1 MARLSEAPEH
11 AVPAW
16 MGDAPQKTIE
26 KTTRTDKHAMQKRPV
41 RLFLSVFTKRAPGL
55 RQGMT
60 VRHVS
65 ARWIHTVK
73 TQSKNTKR
81 NKKIKYSKK
90 DANGGPFGL
99 IPQKEATQQKPRRP
113 GTKTAPCGP
122 PAAACPVPGGARPGD
137 AFHCVEHRFGVYYT
151 LYWCGQQLE
160 PGAAPHSRSRKR
172 QRHGEQGKPSRK
184 DGLYEDPAGE

>member
-16 MGDAPQKTIE
+16 MGDVPQKTIE

-73 TQSKNTKR
+73 TQNKNTKR
-81 NKKIKYSKK
+81 NKKIKYSQKGCK
-90 DANGGPFGL
+90 WRPFRPYPTKRSGPA
-99 IPQKEATQQKPRRP
+99 EAPLAGNENSPPR
-113 GTKTAPCGP
+113 
-122 PAAACPVPGGARPGD
+122 PAQCPAGHSPGD

-151 LYWCGQQLE
+151 LYWCGQQPE
-160 PGAAPHSRSRKR
+160 TEAAPHSRSRKR

>member
-16 MGDAPQKTIE
+16 MGDVPQKTIE

-73 TQSKNTKR
+73 TQNKNTKR
-81 NKKIKYSKK
+81 NKKIKYSQKGCK
-90 DANGGPFGL
+90 WRPFRPYPTKRSGPA
-99 IPQKEATQQKPRRP
+99 EAPLAGNENSPARPARCPARR
-113 GTKTAPCGP
+113 
-122 PAAACPVPGGARPGD
+122 VPGD

-151 LYWCGQQLE
+151 LYWCGQQPE
-160 PGAAPHSRSRKR
+160 TEAAPHSRSRKR
-172 QRHGEQGKPSRK
+172 QRHEEQGKPSRK

>member
-1 MARLSEAPEH
+1 M
-11 AVPAW
+11 PAW
-16 MGDAPQKTIE
+16 VGCTAESNRKSNANGQARNAKAACPFIFERFHK
-26 KTTRTDKHAMQKRPV
+26 K
-41 RLFLSVFTKRAPGL
+41 SPGL

-73 TQSKNTKR
+73 AQRNNTKR

-99 IPQKEATQQKPRRP
+99 IPQKEATPQKPRWP
-113 GTKTAPCGP
+113 GMKTALRGR
-122 PAAACPVPGGARPGD
+122 PAVGCPVPGGARPGD

-151 LYWCGQQLE
+151 LYWCGQQPE

>member
-1 MARLSEAPEH
+1 
-11 AVPAW
+11 
-16 MGDAPQKTIE
+16 MGRTAE
-26 KTTRTDKHAMQKRPV
+26 NNRKTTRTDKHAMQKRPV
-41 RLFLSVFTKRAPGL
+41 RLFLSVFAKRAPGL

-90 DANGGPFGL
+90 KMQMAAL
-99 IPQKEATQQKPRRP
+99 SALSHKKKRPRRSLV
-113 GTKTAPCGP
+113 GRERKQPCAGG
-122 PAAACPVPGGARPGD
+122 PVPGGARPGD
-137 AFHCVEHRFGVYYT
+137 AFHCVERRFGVYYT
-151 LYWCGQQLE
+151 LYWCGQQPE
-160 PGAAPHSRSRKR
+160 TGAAPHSRSRKR

>member
-1 MARLSEAPEH
+1 
-11 AVPAW
+11 
-16 MGDAPQKTIE
+16 
-26 KTTRTDKHAMQKRPV
+26 MQKRPV
-41 RLFLSVFTKRAPGL
+41 RLFLSVFAKRASGL

-99 IPQKEATQQKPRRP
+99 ILPKEATPQKPRWP
-113 GTKTAPCGP
+113 GTKTALRGRP
-122 PAAACPVPGGARPGD
+122 GAR
-137 AFHCVEHRFGVYYT
+137 R
-151 LYWCGQQLE
+151 
-160 PGAAPHSRSRKR
+160 GASR
-172 QRHGEQGKPSRK
+172 GM
-184 DGLYEDPAGE
+184 LFIA